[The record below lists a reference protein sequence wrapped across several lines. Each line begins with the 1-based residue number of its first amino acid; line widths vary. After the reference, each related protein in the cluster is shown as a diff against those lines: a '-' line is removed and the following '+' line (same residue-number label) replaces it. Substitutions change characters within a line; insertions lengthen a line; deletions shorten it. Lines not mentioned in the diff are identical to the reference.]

1 MLNIRIRKMIDE
13 IRSVHYFPFFL
24 LFLTF
29 LSYGILLPTLGYCG
43 DDFSYAWLAYK
54 VGSVETFFSHNRPI
68 VGFFFSLLTRF
79 LSYSPL
85 LWHLFF
91 LMLRWVISFSIFYL
105 FRSIKI
111 LDKRAAYYI
120 SVLFLLYPG
129 AIIFYQPLTFSVG
142 FISLFFLFSSLWLSM
157 LTIQNK
163 KWSLIF
169 QVTALVFEFL
179 NLIILEYFY
188 FLELL
193 RPILIWLVLPDQ
205 NKKERFK
212 KTAIDYLPYF
222 IVFLGVSLFRII
234 NQTNIVAFD
243 SPILINEFM
252 TNPLGTLQKFI
263 PLALNDIFKFSV
275 GGWSNAFRP
284 QQYFTQQGGTTTAAY
299 FALVIVSGIFI
310 FLYFLFINKR
320 EKNKDA
326 HDRKS
331 TLTFIGIGIF
341 AMFLA
346 GFAPW
351 IAGLETSIE
360 LALGNRF
367 AQAFALGSSMVLA
380 GLLLLFSNKSKLPI
394 IILSIICALSIGI
407 QFFSAN
413 VFRYSWINQK
423 RFNWQLAWRFPSLP
437 IPTIFVSD
445 PLLEKKTGL
454 GENPISASINWMY
467 FHDIGI
473 NEQNQIGFYLYFDE
487 SRMVFLNN
495 FEIPLPAM
503 YGHLIGKCTYDT
515 YKLIALANND
525 RCLRVLDPTTA
536 RFDPVI
542 PNYLKKAA
550 SLSDLET
557 MNLDNELHTF
567 VMDPILFG
575 PEPDHDW
582 CYFFEK
588 ADLARTSKDWSQVLQ
603 ILTEASGKGFSPITP
618 SEKMTL
624 LEAFMGLEKWEQA
637 LELSREIH
645 LLNKEYDRM
654 ICGVLE
660 KFAVPSDKNNQ
671 ENLKLIRSEILCD

>member
-1 MLNIRIRKMIDE
+1 MLNKRIRKLIDE

-29 LSYGILLPTLGYCG
+29 LSYGILLPALGYSG
-43 DDFSYAWLAYK
+43 DDFSLAWLAYK
-54 VGSVETFFSHNRPI
+54 VGSVDTFFAQNRPVFGQI
-68 VGFFFSLLTRF
+68 FLAITKLL
-79 LSYSPL
+79 SPSPWQ
-85 LWHLFF
+85 WHLTFTI
-91 LMLRWVISFSIFYL
+91 LRWLLALQIFNL
-105 FRSIKI
+105 FRSINN

-120 SVLFLLYPG
+120 SVLFLVYPG
-129 AIIFYQPLTFSVG
+129 AIIFYQPVTFLVV
-142 FISLFFLFSSLWLSM
+142 FISLFFLFSSLRLSI
-157 LTIQNK
+157 LSIQNK
-163 KWSLIF
+163 KWSLF
-169 QVTALVFEFL
+169 FRVTALVFEFL

-193 RPILIWLVLPDQ
+193 RPIFIWLVSTEQ

-212 KTAIDYLPYF
+212 KTAISYLPYF
-222 IVFLGVSLFRII
+222 IIFIGISLYRVI
-234 NQTNIVAFD
+234 NQTTIVVFD

-252 TNPLGTLQKFI
+252 ANPLGTLQKFI
-263 PLALNDIFKFSV
+263 PLAFNDIVKFSV

-284 QQYFTQQGGTTTAAY
+284 QQYFAQQGGTTTAAY
-299 FALVIVSGIFI
+299 FALVIVSGIVI
-310 FLYFLFINKR
+310 FLYYLFINKR
-320 EKNKDA
+320 EKNKDV
-326 HDRKS
+326 HDRNNI
-331 TLTFIGIGIF
+331 LIFIGIGIF

-346 GFAPW
+346 GFPPW
-351 IAGLETSIE
+351 IAALETSIE

-394 IILSIICALSIGI
+394 IVLSIICALSIGI

-603 ILTEASGKGFSPITP
+603 ILTEASGKRFSPTTP
-618 SEKMTL
+618 NEKIIL

-671 ENLKLIRSEILCD
+671 QDLILIRSEMLCE